1 MKWHHPS
8 VCFLTMDPYFER
20 PRLCL
25 DENPH
30 PVEIYD
36 PYTGSPLS
44 WRDRHFEDDVT
55 VEDRMCRSMDSFCAS
70 VDDDFAKQSMSL
82 SAVETGSASNKRVK
96 NHVQRKTTAVE
107 SEEKDHAAILKTKFL
122 SVFTNVKNGRL
133 CCYNFG
139 ISVIFQS
146 VDFIF
151 RIFYLQFSHVML

>member
-1 MKWHHPS
+1 
-8 VCFLTMDPYFER
+8 MDPYFER